1 MGTFFRGD
9 FGQYFT
15 PRNIVSFIVDSLPI
29 NDVSG
34 NWGEE
39 DTKANENLI
48 SCLTIRATEFD
59 NKYNLNFD
67 NNRTK
72 YRKYNL
78 IDYEKIK
85 LYPNDILIEK
95 SGGSDNQPVGWV
107 AFIEKEMVETNRLTY
122 SNFIH
127 KIVIN
132 ETKAV
137 PRYIFEYLRLIHNIK
152 ITEVMQ
158 T

>member
-1 MGTFFRGD
+1 
-9 FGQYFT
+9 
-15 PRNIVSFIVDSLPI
+15 
-29 NDVSG
+29 
-34 NWGEE
+34 
-39 DTKANENLI
+39 
-48 SCLTIRATEFD
+48 
-59 NKYNLNFD
+59 
-67 NNRTK
+67 
-72 YRKYNL
+72 
-78 IDYEKIK
+78 
-85 LYPNDILIEK
+85 
-95 SGGSDNQPVGWV
+95 
-107 AFIEKEMVETNRLTY
+107 MVETNRLTY